1 MKEQYVIKLSD
12 NHTTMS
18 ALEEIVNDIQAE
30 VHERDAYKINAK
42 SYIIPTTLGML
53 VDKCI
58 SITSF
63 SRIVH
68 EDEVNIAFSRELE
81 QLYGSDFG
89 NKTKS
94 CGVKRTISTFIV
106 PDVGTDWL
114 KAEVY
119 PNTREYKRL
128 FGEGDK
134 THVVD
139 VIAIRQVVMELE
151 IEGSIHYGL
160 TRSTL
165 VADKAGNIVRMRYG
179 FCLNDGDEIISLK
192 RHFDNMTR
200 LNRWGEN
207 PQYDEVMS
215 YHGVVSQEEED
226 AYCDLALKADE
237 NVHVPTKVMAYLET
251 MTDFLFQVVQG
262 TNYNLPSKAS
272 NISLN

>member
-1 MKEQYVIKLSD
+1 MKDQYVIKLSD

-18 ALEEIVNDIQAE
+18 LLEEIVNDVQTE
-30 VHERDAYKINAK
+30 VHERGAYKINAK
-42 SYIIPTTLGML
+42 SYILPTTLGML

-63 SRIVH
+63 SRMVH
-68 EDEVNIAFSRELE
+68 EDEVNIAFSSELE

-94 CGVKRTISTFIV
+94 CGVKHTISTFIV

-119 PNTREYKRL
+119 PNTREYERL

-134 THVVD
+134 SHVVD

-160 TRSTL
+160 TRATL
-165 VADKAGNIVRMRYG
+165 VADKAGNIVRTRYG
-179 FCLNDGDEIISLK
+179 FCLNDEDEIISLK
-192 RHFDNMTR
+192 RHFDNMAR
-200 LNRWGEN
+200 LNRWEEN
-207 PQYDEVMS
+207 KRYDEVMS
-215 YHGVVSQEEED
+215 YHGVVSEQED
-226 AYCDLALKADE
+226 NAYFDLALNTSE
-237 NVHVPTKVMAYLET
+237 NDPMSNKVMAYIET
-251 MTDFLFQVVQG
+251 STDFLLQAVQG
-262 TNYNLPSKAS
+262 TSYNQPTKSGNVK
-272 NISLN
+272 LN